1 MRNMTRRM
9 GFCAA
14 GALALALGTSAIA
27 ADVEERT
34 LTIKDHVFS
43 PAEVRVK
50 AHTKTKLIVT
60 NQDAAAEEFESP
72 SLNREK
78 MIRSGQ
84 TATILL
90 PPLKPGRYEFFGEF
104 HPETARGAV
113 IAE

>member
-1 MRNMTRRM
+1 MR
-9 GFCAA
+9 
-14 GALALALGTSAIA
+14 
-27 ADVEERT
+27 VQ
-34 LTIKDHVFS
+34 
-43 PAEVRVK
+43 

-78 MIRSGQ
+78 MIRPGQ
-84 TATILL
+84 SVTILL

-113 IAE
+113 IAEE

>member
-1 MRNMTRRM
+1 M
-9 GFCAA
+9 GLCAA
-14 GALALALGTSAIA
+14 GAVALVLGTSAVAA
-27 ADVEERT
+27 ADEERT
-34 LTIKDHVFS
+34 LTIKGHVFS

-78 MIRSGQ
+78 MIRPGQ
-84 TATILL
+84 SATILL

>member
-1 MRNMTRRM
+1 M

-14 GALALALGTSAIA
+14 GAVALVLGTSAVAA
-27 ADVEERT
+27 ADEERT

-72 SLNREK
+72 TLNREK
-78 MIRSGQ
+78 LIRPGQ
-84 TATILL
+84 SATILL

-113 IAE
+113 VAE

>member
-1 MRNMTRRM
+1 MRYVRRLMT
-9 GFCAA
+9 A
-14 GALALALGTSAIA
+14 GALCAAIVTTGVSLAA
-27 ADVEERT
+27 ADEERA

-43 PAEVRVK
+43 PQEITVK
-50 AHTKTKLIVT
+50 AHTKIKLVVT

-78 MIRSGQ
+78 LIRAGQ
-84 TATILL
+84 SATILL

>member
-1 MRNMTRRM
+1 MREATRRM

-14 GALALALGTSAIA
+14 SALALALGTSAIA

-50 AHTKTKLIVT
+50 ANTRTRLIVT
-60 NQDAAAEEFESP
+60 NQDPAAEEFESP
-72 SLNREK
+72 TLNREK
-78 MIRSGQ
+78 LIRPGQ
-84 TATILL
+84 SVTILL

-113 IAE
+113 VAE

>member
-1 MRNMTRRM
+1 MRKTTRRM
-9 GFCAA
+9 GLCAA
-14 GALALALGTSAIA
+14 CVLALALGTAAA
-27 ADVEERT
+27 ADEERT

-72 SLNREK
+72 TLNREK
-78 MIRSGQ
+78 LIRPGQ
-84 TATILL
+84 SATILL